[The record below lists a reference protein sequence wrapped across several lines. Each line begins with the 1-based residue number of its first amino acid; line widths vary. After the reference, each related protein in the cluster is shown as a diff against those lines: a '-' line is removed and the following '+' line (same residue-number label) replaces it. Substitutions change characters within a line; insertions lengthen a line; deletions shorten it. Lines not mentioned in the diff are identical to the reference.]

1 MLLHES
7 KITFEISFLLL
18 LNVVYSKVLSNF
30 KISWT
35 SNFGS
40 DFSGKLCET

>member
-1 MLLHES
+1 MQMAS
-7 KITFEISFLLL
+7 IKCTKWYF
-18 LNVVYSKVLSNF
+18 VLQRKMANF

>member
-1 MLLHES
+1 MHF
-7 KITFEISFLLL
+7 IEIP
-18 LNVVYSKVLSNF
+18 VNF